1 MPMLPALP
9 RTEIKDRTGIKD
21 LDRPIASSELYEAIV
36 QLLQGQG
43 VYHANDNVVV
53 SKVVTSAGQVLYV
66 VTSTGIERS
75 VLDAIT
81 SVIAPKPP
89 GGHETLLL
97 NPHEVCELVRK
108 ARRRFF

>member
-9 RTEIKDRTGIKD
+9 RTGIKD
-21 LDRPIASSELYEAIV
+21 LNRPIASSELYEAIV

-53 SKVVTSAGQVLYV
+53 SKA
-66 VTSTGIERS
+66 VTSTGQILYVVVSTGIEPC

-81 SVIAPKPP
+81 SPIGPKPP
-89 GGHETLLL
+89 GGHHTLLL
-97 NPHEVCELVRK
+97 NPHEVGEVVQK